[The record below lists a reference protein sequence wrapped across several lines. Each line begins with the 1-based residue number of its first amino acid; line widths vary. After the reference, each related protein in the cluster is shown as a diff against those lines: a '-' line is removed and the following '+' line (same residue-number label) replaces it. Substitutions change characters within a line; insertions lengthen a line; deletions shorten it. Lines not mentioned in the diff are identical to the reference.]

1 MVCLDWTSPR
11 PFNSVA
17 CPTSEH
23 RSPQGVSAFEIL
35 FEIPPVPR
43 FRSSC
48 YIAAGS
54 AGTSN
59 RRRWPAHARIQNK
72 VNREKLMGRLEG
84 KSVIITGAGSGIG
97 RAASLLFTK
106 EGAKLIAV
114 DRTEGVKETV
124 EQVRKAGGTAEAVM
138 ADAGSEKDVMAF
150 IDKAVSSYGRLD
162 AIWANAG
169 ISGGLVPLAEQ
180 TVEHWQEILRINLIG
195 PFLAIKYAMPHMIK
209 QKYGSIVCTASVA
222 GLKAGAS
229 GHPYAASKA
238 GVISL
243 VQTTAYSLSGTGVR
257 INAVCPG
264 LIETGMTKPIF
275 DNAKE
280 RGTQDKIG
288 QLNPLKRP
296 GQPHELAAMGL
307 FLASDDASYV
317 NGQAIPVDGG
327 LTASMPYTGKPI

>member
-1 MVCLDWTSPR
+1 VTFEFRDLE
-11 PFNSVA
+11 FHVA
-17 CPTSEH
+17 A
-23 RSPQGVSAFEIL
+23 SAL
-35 FEIPPVPR
+35 K
-43 FRSSC
+43 
-48 YIAAGS
+48 
-54 AGTSN
+54 TL
-59 RRRWPAHARIQNK
+59 
-72 VNREKLMGRLEG
+72 REKTMGRLEG
-84 KSVIITGAGSGIG
+84 KSVVITGAGSGIG
-97 RAASLLFTK
+97 RAAALLFTK
-106 EGAKLIAV
+106 EGAKLVAV
-114 DRTEGVKETV
+114 DRSEGVKETV
-124 EQVRKAGGTAEAVM
+124 EMVRKAGGVAEAVV
-138 ADAGSEKDVMAF
+138 ADAGSERDVRAF
-150 IDKAVSSYGRLD
+150 IDKAVTAHGRLD

-195 PFLAIKYAMPHMIK
+195 PFLAIKYAMPHMIA

-222 GLKAGAS
+222 GLKSGAS

-275 DNAKE
+275 DNAKS
-280 RGTQDKIG
+280 RGTEAKIG
-288 QLNPLKRP
+288 QLNPLKRA

-307 FLASDDASYV
+307 FLASDEASYV

-327 LTASMPYTGKPI
+327 LTASMPYAGKPI